1 MPNILEELG
10 ICSNLD
16 QLIEKKRNTIVS
28 IAEFKSE
35 ISALCVLISDPNL
48 IHSTSDQLLRT
59 VNGRMKEEMTDL
71 HIIKLQLQAK
81 NSEKGTIW

>member
-16 QLIEKKRNTIVS
+16 QLIEKKPNTIVS

-48 IHSTSDQLLRT
+48 IHSTSDQLLKT
-59 VNGRMKEEMTDL
+59 VNGRLKEELTDL
-71 HIIKLQLQAK
+71 HIIEL
-81 NSEKGTIW
+81 